1 MSVRFVNDLVK
12 MRAATGGLVPKAQ
25 GNCAGYGKLS
35 GLTGWVALRITTK
48 RTLTVAGLA
57 TEFVAA
63 HGMVVHRG
71 SVWRLLHNLGLT
83 HSKKT
88 CRPSRRSAPR
98 SPPRATLDAPAPTL
112 HGQNAD
118 AAWLYR

>member
-1 MSVRFVNDLVK
+1 VSVRFVNDMV
-12 MRAATGGLVPKAQ
+12 RVWAATGGLVPKAQ
-25 GNCAGYGKLS
+25 GNCGGHGKLS
-35 GLTGWVALRITTK
+35 GLTGWVARRITTK
-48 RTLTVAGLA
+48 RTLTAAGRA
-57 TEFVAA
+57 AEIAAA

-88 CRPSRRSAPR
+88 CRPSSRSAPR
-98 SPPRATLDAPAPTL
+98 SPPRATLDAPTL